1 MKKHTLAAWAAA
13 TLLLLSA
20 CTGSGENHTT
30 PPAVQPEDQTQ
41 GDTLPSD
48 GEGEEFPVYYGTW
61 TVTGVQA
68 YCAISALGPE
78 EAEAKAGSTV
88 TYGAAAFDAPG
99 EESCEGPVYT
109 EAVTTAE
116 TLAAEFQVNSGDLG
130 LPEGEVQTLSVDNG
144 SGLGRFAIVKD
155 AENMIL
161 YLDGVWFAAEK
172 VE

>member
-1 MKKHTLAAWAAA
+1 M
-13 TLLLLSA
+13 
-20 CTGSGENHTT
+20 
-30 PPAVQPEDQTQ
+30 
-41 GDTLPSD
+41 
-48 GEGEEFPVYYGTW
+48 
-61 TVTGVQA
+61 
-68 YCAISALGPE
+68 
-78 EAEAKAGSTV
+78 
-88 TYGAAAFDAPG
+88 
-99 EESCEGPVYT
+99 YT

-172 VE
+172 VG